1 MASSGSML
9 EDRKCA
15 SRSLGRVLIL
25 GLGKSG
31 RIAARY
37 CLDLLGSR
45 VQGVAIAAGSFNE
58 EAAAFADQCRDK
70 GAAVLFDHTDMQG
83 TYDIC
88 IASPGISQFS
98 DFYLSA
104 QTASEEIMSEVEF
117 AWRESRAD
125 SKWIAVTGTNGKTTT
140 TALCAHLLETAGM
153 QVEAVG
159 NIGDTCLEAV
169 ARGDADVFV
178 AETSSY
184 QLASTIH
191 FAPDVAVLLNI
202 TPDHVKWHR
211 SHEAYVAAK
220 CKILANLASAPDG
233 VAVLDAVND
242 TVRERVQA
250 LRAQG
255 DERGFDY
262 IPIGAKD
269 GLSADMRHVCGS
281 RNAAFMRASDRML
294 SVGFRGQDY
303 DLCTAD
309 SLLIPGEHNIGNAL
323 AAAAAALAIGADPE
337 AVRTG
342 LATFSSLEHRIEACG
357 LIHGIACYN
366 DSKATN
372 VDATLK
378 ALVAF
383 DPKHPI
389 ALLGGDD
396 KGTDLSELVAAAQA
410 HCAAVICFGA
420 ARQRFLEAFE
430 GATIPVYA
438 ADHMEQALDEA
449 LAHADA
455 GDIILLSP
463 ACASFDE
470 FNCFEQRGEVFKE
483 LVAMRARG

>member
-1 MASSGSML
+1 MASAGPML
-9 EDRKCA
+9 ENRKFA
-15 SRSLGRVLIL
+15 PRSLGRVLII

-45 VQGVAIAAGSFNE
+45 VRSVAIAAGSPND
-58 EAAAFADQCRDK
+58 EAVAFADRCRDK
-70 GAAVLFDHTDMQG
+70 GATVLFDHTDIQG

-98 DFYLSA
+98 DFYRSA
-104 QTASEEIMSEVEF
+104 EAASGEIMSEVEF

-125 SKWIAVTGTNGKTTT
+125 SKWVAVTGTNGKTTT
-140 TALCAHLLETAGM
+140 TALCAHVLETAGM
-153 QVEAVG
+153 RVKAVG

-169 ARGDADVFV
+169 SRDAADVFV

-184 QLASTIH
+184 QLASTIR

-202 TPDHVKWHR
+202 TPDHVKWHK
-211 SHEAYVAAK
+211 SHDAYVAAK

-242 TVRERVQA
+242 TVRERVRM

-269 GLSADMRHVCGS
+269 GLSADMRRVCGS

-294 SVGFRGQDY
+294 SVGFRGHDY
-303 DLCTAD
+303 ELCTAD

-323 AAAAAALAIGADPE
+323 AAAAAALAIGAEPE
-337 AVRTG
+337 AVRRG
-342 LATFSSLEHRIEACG
+342 LTTFSSLEHRIEACG
-357 LIHGIACYN
+357 LIRGIACYN

-383 DPKHPI
+383 DPKRPI

-396 KGTDLSELVAAAQA
+396 KGTDLGELVAAAQA
-410 HCAAVICFGA
+410 HCAAVVCFGA
-420 ARQRFLEAFE
+420 ARRRFLEAFE
-430 GATIPVYA
+430 GAALPVYEA
-438 ADHMEQALDEA
+438 EHMEQALDEA
-449 LAHADA
+449 LAHADE

-470 FNCFEQRGEVFKE
+470 FTCFEQRGEVFKE
-483 LVAMRARG
+483 LVAARARG